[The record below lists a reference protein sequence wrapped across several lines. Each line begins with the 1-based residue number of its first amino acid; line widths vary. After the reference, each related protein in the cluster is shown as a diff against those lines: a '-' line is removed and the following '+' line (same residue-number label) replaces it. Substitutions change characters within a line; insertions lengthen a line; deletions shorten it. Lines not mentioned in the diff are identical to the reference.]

1 MSEDNQKTEL
11 TGKDVDGMVLYSDGS
26 AIPNPGF
33 HGWGLHGYLYRDETP
48 KKGSGNTDHILTA
61 KGYILKAEAEVANPG
76 IVTPLHYVDGFG
88 SFAKSG
94 TNNAAELY
102 AAYYGLKHA
111 EAYEIREVRIW
122 TDSDYVVKGMESWVH
137 SWKKHGW
144 RRSNGDAVPNVEIW
158 KMLAELRDVLV
169 SRGVKVTIG
178 WIKGHNDLLGNMRA
192 DRQAKIGTCHS
203 IAGIIKNEVSIR
215 IPDGYWKYETNVH
228 PFISHRCLYFNT
240 RRANAIPGEYFIG
253 YHGKEDDQYGNRIAD
268 GAVAILQLNEP
279 DPILELLM
287 EHQSSVADDS
297 DHLMKM
303 FLDSVYKSDV
313 HRELS
318 TYGALAVYRPAL
330 YALEGMNRE
339 PLTREFK
346 PVMQAYRAVENTGI
360 VLNKL
365 NLFKEKS
372 PEVTITDLTPILY
385 ETVVKTGKKGTTSET
400 ILKPDYHVGYAA
412 LDVQA
417 NYNPGAD
424 SGELRQE
431 FVRLTLGIDLL
442 DRNGLRRLEKK
453 NPKVSLI
460 TWMESELA
468 FRHATVIEVDD
479 GIGIWCGCYSN
490 IRVISA
496 PAA

>member
-1 MSEDNQKTEL
+1 MSEENQKVEENN
-11 TGKDVDGMVLYSDGS
+11 GMVLYSDGS

-33 HGWGLHGYLYRDETP
+33 HGWGLHGYMYSEETP
-48 KKGSGNTDHILTA
+48 KKGSGNSDHILTG
-61 KGYILKAEAEVANPG
+61 KGYVLKAEAEKGHTG

-88 SFAKSG
+88 SFAESG

-111 EAYEIREVRIW
+111 EEYQLKSVRIY
-122 TDSDYVVKGMESWVH
+122 TDSDYVVKGMDSWVH
-137 SWKKHGW
+137 SWKRHGW
-144 RRSNGDAVPNVEIW
+144 KRSTGEKIPNVEIW
-158 KMLAELRDVLV
+158 KQLAELRDALLA
-169 SRGVKVTIG
+169 RGMKVEIN
-178 WIKGHNDLLGNMRA
+178 WIRGHNDLLGNMKA
-192 DRQAKIGTCHS
+192 DRLAMIGTCHS
-203 IAGIIKNEVSIR
+203 IAKVVKNEIATSV
-215 IPDGYWKYETNVH
+215 PEGYWKYETNLH

-240 RRANAIPGEYFIG
+240 RRVGSTPGEYFLG

-268 GAVAILQLNEP
+268 GAIAIVQLQQP
-279 DPILELLM
+279 DPVIEQLLQY
-287 EHQSSVADDS
+287 QSQMADDS

-303 FLDSVYKSDV
+303 YLDNVFKADV
-313 HRELS
+313 HIELAAHGANA
-318 TYGALAVYRPAL
+318 TYRTNVYRL
-330 YALEGMNRE
+330 DLEGMNEE
-339 PLTREFK
+339 PLTKEFK
-346 PVMQAYRAVENTGI
+346 PAKLAFRAVENTGI
-360 VLNKL
+360 VLGKL
-365 NLFKEKS
+365 QLFQQKS
-372 PEVTITDLTPILY
+372 PEIAITDLTPILY
-385 ETVVKTGKKGTTSET
+385 ETVVKTGKKGSTSET

-417 NYNPGAD
+417 NYNPGAA

-460 TWMESELA
+460 TWMESDLA

-490 IRVISA
+490 IRVIAAPSA
-496 PAA
+496 